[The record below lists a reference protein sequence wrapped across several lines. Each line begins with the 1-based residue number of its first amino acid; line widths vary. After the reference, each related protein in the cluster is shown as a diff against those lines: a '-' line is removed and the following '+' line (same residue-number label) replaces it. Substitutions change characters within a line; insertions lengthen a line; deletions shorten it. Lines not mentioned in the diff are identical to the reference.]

1 MVYDSNQ
8 LTCSNC
14 SARLPKNVRFCTEC
28 GTKIEEN
35 TINNQTESNSSTQ
48 LNQTN
53 SSFKKSSD
61 PIDDPIESLK
71 ESGKDFMREIG
82 GFLNKASTS
91 NRSRSTYC
99 SKCSAAVPN
108 NVNFCTECGY
118 PVEQIS
124 DVKPDQNSP
133 EQGKQVN
140 NEYDQLQYL
149 EKLAEL
155 RDKGV
160 ISDDEFEKKKK
171 DILKL

>member
-8 LTCSNC
+8 IICSNC
-14 SARLPKNVRFCTEC
+14 SARLPKNVHFCTEC
-28 GTKIEEN
+28 GTKIDSN
-35 TINNQTESNSSTQ
+35 TANDQNESNSSNP
-48 LNQTN
+48 LNQSN
-53 SSFKKSSD
+53 SSFRKSED

-71 ESGKDFMREIG
+71 ESGKDFMRDIG
-82 GFLNKASTS
+82 GFLNKASES
-91 NRSRSTYC
+91 SRSKSTYC

-124 DVKPDQNSP
+124 DIKSDQISA
-133 EQGKQVN
+133 EQGKQIN
-140 NEYDQLQYL
+140 SEYDQLQYI

-155 RDKGV
+155 RDKG
-160 ISDDEFEKKKK
+160 ILSDEEFEKKKK